1 MSPGRPSQKKPAK
14 WPFWLLVA
22 AWWCANAPQAATY
35 EAILWLKGAVYF
47 SHQAELRADVVAI
60 LTGVPKV
67 AVARGQ
73 GGQILRE
80 TPLPGVPL
88 PKNVAIKRVGLCL
101 QVESISPVGQA
112 AVESMRWLHD
122 QVPERRT
129 SPPWLRPPRLA

>member
-1 MSPGRPSQKKPAK
+1 MSLGSFSRKKTAR

-22 AWWCANAPQAATY
+22 AWWCANTPQAATF
-35 EAILWLKGAVYF
+35 EVILWLKGAAYF
-47 SHQAELRADVVAI
+47 SHQADLHADVAAI

-67 AVARGQ
+67 ARGH

-80 TPLPGVPL
+80 TPPPAVPL

-101 QVESISPVGQA
+101 QGETISSASQVAG
-112 AVESMRWLHD
+112 EMIRLLHD

-129 SPPWLRPPRLA
+129 SPPRLRPPRLA